1 MSDKQQISRRRVL
14 ETVGAGVGT
23 AGMASAV
30 SGRGGKPM
38 LVGIS
43 PGRDVSVARAVAIE
57 VKREIHLDGV
67 RNIVAGRYDAETV
80 RSLRSNPSVDYVVS
94 NETVRMIDPIVDD
107 IEVPE
112 WRSLSAEQELPWGV
126 ERTGAPAAHDQGA
139 TGEGV
144 TIAVIDTGID
154 SDHQTLSEKI
164 VGGTAYVDCGQGDID
179 NDCKEPW
186 DDDHNHGTHVS
197 GSAAA
202 ADNGLG
208 VIGMAPDAD
217 LLAVKAL
224 SGGGFG
230 SPDGIVGGIEW
241 AVDNGADVIN
251 MSLGGP
257 IPQPGMEDAVNYA
270 ANNGAIVIA
279 AAGNSGSEEDGPCE
293 DCVGYPAALENA
305 VAISATTEDDEI
317 AFFSST
323 GSQVELGAPGFEVLS
338 SLADGENT
346 YGKYS
351 GTSMASPHAAG
362 AVAALVGEGASPEV
376 AVSVLKNAA
385 DDIGAPDDY
394 QGAGRL
400 NLGDAVGNI
409 PEPGPVEVSTG
420 SASEV
425 GETSATLSGSLD
437 GLESGG
443 EADVFFEY
451 GPAGSGLP
459 ESVDAGTASEGDSFS
474 ASIDGLESGT
484 AYEFSAVAS
493 DGSETGEGFISS
505 FETDE
510 EFSFCFITTAT
521 AGETETL
528 DSLRRFRDES
538 MTATPVGRG
547 LVGLYYRISPP
558 IARTLDRHPDSTEAG
573 LTRGVV
579 TTSALLSDRQAETD
593 SCAGSAML
601 GVVLTMLYIVGLV
614 VAAAGHASLWARE
627 TLGR

>member
-1 MSDKQQISRRRVL
+1 MRMTDKTDVTRRRVL
-14 ETVGAGVGT
+14 QTVGAGVGT
-23 AGMASAV
+23 AGMASAASGS
-30 SGRGGKPM
+30 SGRPVM
-38 LVGIS
+38 VGLAPDASLSIAS
-43 PGRDVSVARAVAIE
+43 DRALS
-57 VKREIHLDGV
+57 VKREIQLGGI
-67 RNIVAGRYDAETV
+67 RNIVAGEFDAETI
-80 RSLRSNPSVDYVVS
+80 RSLRGHPKVDYIVPNDPVQM
-94 NETVRMIDPIVDD
+94 VDPIEVDAG
-107 IEVPE
+107 VT
-112 WRSLSAEQELPWGV
+112 EQEIPWGI
-126 ERTGAPAAHDQGA
+126 EKTGAPAAHDQGA

-154 SDHQTLSEKI
+154 SDHETLSDKI
-164 VGGTAYVDCGQGDID
+164 VGGKAYVECGQGDID
-179 NDCKEPW
+179 NECAEPW

-202 ADNGLG
+202 SDNGLG
-208 VIGMAPDAD
+208 VVGMAPDAD

-241 AVDNGADVIN
+241 ATDNGADVIN

-270 ANNGAIVIA
+270 ANNGAIVVA

-305 VAISATTEDDEI
+305 VAISATTESDEI

-323 GSQVELGAPGFEVLS
+323 GPQVELGAPGFKVLS
-338 SLADGENT
+338 SLADGDNT

-362 AVAALVGEGASPEV
+362 ATAALVGEGASPET
-376 AVSVLKNAA
+376 AVNLLKNAA
-385 DDIGAPDDY
+385 DDIGAPEDY

-400 NLGDAVGNI
+400 NLVDAVGNI

-420 SASEV
+420 SATGV
-425 GETSATLSGSLD
+425 DETSATLSGSLD
-437 GLESGG
+437 SLEGGG

-459 ESVDAGTASEGDSFS
+459 ESVDAGTAGEGESFS

-493 DGSETGEGFISS
+493 TGGNTGDGSVAS
-505 FETDE
+505 FETEE

-538 MTATPVGRG
+538 MKATPIGTG

-558 IARTLDRHPDSTEAG
+558 IARTLDRHPDSVEAG
-573 LTRGVV
+573 LTRRVV
-579 TTSALLSDRQAETD
+579 DASASLSDRQTATD
-593 SCAGSAML
+593 SRVGRAVL
-601 GVVLTMLYIVGLV
+601 GVLLTMLYFVGLV
-614 VAAAGHASLWARE
+614 VGALGHASLRTRE

>member
-1 MSDKQQISRRRVL
+1 
-14 ETVGAGVGT
+14 
-23 AGMASAV
+23 
-30 SGRGGKPM
+30 M
-38 LVGIS
+38 LVGIDS
-43 PGRDVSVARAVAIE
+43 KVGDTASVKSQALS
-57 VKREIHLDGV
+57 VKREIDLGEV
-67 RNIVAGRYDAETV
+67 RQLVAGRFDRETI
-80 RSLRSNPSVDYVVS
+80 RSLRNRSDVAYVVS
-94 NETVRMIDPIVDD
+94 NEPVRMVDPIESDVG
-107 IEVPE
+107 V
-112 WRSLSAEQELPWGV
+112 AEQETPWGI
-126 ERTGAPAAHDQGA
+126 EKTGAPAAHDQGV
-139 TGEGV
+139 TGDGV

-154 SDHQTLSEKI
+154 SDHETLSDQI
-164 VGGTAYVDCGQGDID
+164 VGGKAYVDCGQGDID

-208 VIGMAPDAD
+208 VVGMAPDAD

-241 AVDNGADVIN
+241 ATDNGADVIN

-323 GSQVELGAPGFEVLS
+323 GPQVELGAPGYQVKS
-338 SLADGENT
+338 SIADGDNA
-346 YGKYS
+346 YGVYS
-351 GTSMASPHAAG
+351 GTSMASPHTAG
-362 AVAALVGEGASPEV
+362 ATAALVGAGASPEA
-376 AVSVLKNAA
+376 AVGALKSAA

-400 NLGDAVGNI
+400 DLIGAVDEI

-420 SASEV
+420 SASGV
-425 GETSATLSGSLD
+425 GENSATLSGTLD
-437 GLESGG
+437 NLENASD
-443 EADVFFEY
+443 ADVFFEY
-451 GPAGSGLP
+451 GVAGSGLT
-459 ESVDAGTASEGDSFS
+459 ETVDAGTASEGESFS
-474 ASIDGLESGT
+474 ADVSGLESGT
-484 AYEFSAVAS
+484 AYEFVAVAS
-493 DGSETGEGFISS
+493 TGSETGEGFVSS

-521 AGETETL
+521 ADDTETL
-528 DSLRRFRDES
+528 DSLRRFRDDS
-538 MTATPVGRG
+538 MKATPVGTG
-547 LVGLYYRISPP
+547 MVGLYYRISPP
-558 IARTLDRHPDSTEAG
+558 IARTLDRHPDSPEAG
-573 LTRGVV
+573 LTRRIVE
-579 TTSALLSDRQAETD
+579 TSASLSDSQAETD
-593 SCAGSAML
+593 SRVASAAL
-601 GVVLTMLYIVGLV
+601 GLVLTMLYVVGLV
-614 VAAAGHASLWARE
+614 VGAAGHASLRARE
-627 TLGR
+627 TLN